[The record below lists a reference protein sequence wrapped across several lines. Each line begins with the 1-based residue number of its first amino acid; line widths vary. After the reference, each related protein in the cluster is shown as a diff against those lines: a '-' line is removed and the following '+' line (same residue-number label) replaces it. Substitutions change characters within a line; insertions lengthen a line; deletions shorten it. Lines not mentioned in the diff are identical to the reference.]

1 MISLSST
8 DTGSG
13 APILLIHGFPFH
25 QQIWEDYVGRLSD
38 SFRVLTVDLPGFGK
52 SPALLSPFNL
62 GQVADTLFSFISSK
76 NLNALSILGHSLG
89 GYVALDMVE
98 KRPELFSSL
107 VLFHST
113 AYADSDEKK
122 ESRTKVVDF
131 VRKNGALPFTSGFI
145 PPLFADPTH
154 PAIKKVTQIASQ
166 ATAEAVIGYTLAMRE
181 RKDQI
186 KTLEN
191 FKNPTLF
198 LAGESDPGIP
208 VDSIRKQAASCQ
220 KPEIHIF
227 EKVAHMGMFEK
238 PAETAAK
245 IKGFLM
251 KSNT

>member
-1 MISLSST
+1 MINLSST

-13 APILLIHGFPFH
+13 EPILLIHGFPFH
-25 QQIWEDYVGRLSD
+25 QLIWEEYVGRLSD

-52 SPALLSPFNL
+52 SPSLPSPFSL
-62 GQVADTLFSFISSK
+62 GQVADTLLSFIASK
-76 NLNALSILGHSLG
+76 NLNALSIVGHSLG
-89 GYVALDMVE
+89 GYVALAMVE

-122 ESRTKVVDF
+122 ESRTKVIDF

-154 PAIKKVTQIASQ
+154 PAIKKVTEIASQ
-166 ATAEAVIGYTLAMRE
+166 ATAEAVIGYTVAMRE

-186 KTLEN
+186 KTLES

-238 PAETAAK
+238 PAETASK
-245 IKGFLM
+245 IKGFVM